1 MTNTP
6 KRGPGRPP
14 IEYTEELAERICS
27 RLILGESMVEIAA
40 DQDMPSRWKM
50 MDWLA
55 HNEDFQ
61 ARCVRARPL
70 QADGAHDKM
79 VHIENGVLE
88 GRIDPAAARVVV
100 SSMQWRA
107 AKLAPKKYGDKQEH
121 THLGP
126 EGGPVCLSSMTPE
139 EFEER
144 AKKIA
149 SDV

>member
-1 MTNTP
+1 MTDAP
-6 KRGPGRPP
+6 KRRGRPP

-27 RLILGESMVEIAA
+27 RLILGESMAEIAA
-40 DQDMPSRWKM
+40 DPEMPSRWKM

-61 ARCVRARPL
+61 TRCVRARPL